1 MAIIPHTAPDSLYL
15 PKPLGPPTW
24 PGNPAAAAF
33 AERIAGRL
41 LLDHGSDASAVP
53 SPSDYDLNPEMAT
66 AAAPLRSLTP
76 AAVLIPVIARAE
88 LTVLLTER
96 TGTLTKHAGQIA
108 FPGGRIDPEDR
119 DPEAA
124 ALREAYEEIGLE
136 PRFVT
141 PLGRLAT
148 YRTGTGYAIVPVLA
162 LVSDGFA
169 LQLQPSEVADAFE
182 VPLTFLMNAQNHVTE
197 ARLWNGA
204 HRRFYAMPYE
214 NRYIWGATAGIL
226 RNMHERLFTP

>member
-1 MAIIPHTAPDSLYL
+1 V
-15 PKPLGPPTW
+15 
-24 PGNPAAAAF
+24 AF
-33 AERIAGRL
+33 AERVAARL
-41 LLDHGSDASAVP
+41 SPNQDPAPDTLP

-66 AAAPLRSLTP
+66 AAAPLRALTP
-76 AAVLIPVIARAE
+76 AAVLIPVVARSE

-96 TGTLTKHAGQIA
+96 TRTLAKHAGQIA
-108 FPGGRIDPEDR
+108 FPGGRIDPDDR

-124 ALREAYEEIGLE
+124 ALREAHEEIGLE
-136 PRFVT
+136 ARFVT

-162 LVSDGFA
+162 LVSEGFA

-182 VPLTFLMNAQNHVTE
+182 VPLAFLMDAQNHSTE
-197 ARLWNGA
+197 TRLWNGA
-204 HRRFYAMPYE
+204 HRRFYVMPYE